1 MNAVFPR
8 GREQKRGGRL
18 DSIVCDDGDGVSD
31 EQRDDGDGG
40 CRPTLDVTTGTEDVV
55 PRCKFARPR
64 V

>member
-8 GREQKRGGRL
+8 GREQKRGGLL
-18 DSIVCDDGDGVSD
+18 DSIVCDDGD
-31 EQRDDGDGG
+31 ERDDGDGG